1 MLVRMKNGNIEDLYD
16 EVARGFV
23 LQGRA
28 EYLKDAAV
36 LHAEAQ
42 GGVAATVGIETA
54 MLEPQKAEHAV
65 LKFIRTL
72 RSRG

>member
-1 MLVRMKNGNIEDLYD
+1 MRSVKLLNGNIEELYD
-16 EVARGFV
+16 EYAARIV
-23 LQGRA
+23 LQGLGK
-28 EYLKDAAV
+28 YVDAA
-36 LHAEAQ
+36 EQ
-42 GGVAATVGIETA
+42 GTVKFTSGENAGIETA